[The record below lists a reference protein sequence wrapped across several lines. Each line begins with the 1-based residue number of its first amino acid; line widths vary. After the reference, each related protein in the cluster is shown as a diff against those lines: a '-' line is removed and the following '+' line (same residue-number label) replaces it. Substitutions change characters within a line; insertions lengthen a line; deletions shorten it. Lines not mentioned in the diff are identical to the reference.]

1 MEYKTQEE
9 YLLALAEAIKYLN
22 PKDATKVLQYYQTRI
37 TSSIEYGEKEADV
50 IRKLPSV
57 DQVAKETYE
66 SHGVNY
72 LELRKI
78 QLRRKKIV
86 TNIINTAIS
95 ILVFISF
102 FVVMVSLITCEVYI
116 FLPSTVFP
124 FKSAIENVYIVSCEL
139 SILTPKIILRVLNL
153 SMAGSSRLSSA

>member
-37 TSSIEYGEKEADV
+37 TSSIEYGENEADV

-78 QLRRKKIV
+78 QLRRKKIF
-86 TNIINTAIS
+86 TNIINTKLDTALKNIELNGAINQLKE
-95 ILVFISF
+95 IKEQEPIKGGKNGK
-102 FVVMVSLITCEVYI
+102 T
-116 FLPSTVFP
+116 T
-124 FKSAIENVYIVSCEL
+124 K
-139 SILTPKIILRVLNL
+139 
-153 SMAGSSRLSSA
+153 